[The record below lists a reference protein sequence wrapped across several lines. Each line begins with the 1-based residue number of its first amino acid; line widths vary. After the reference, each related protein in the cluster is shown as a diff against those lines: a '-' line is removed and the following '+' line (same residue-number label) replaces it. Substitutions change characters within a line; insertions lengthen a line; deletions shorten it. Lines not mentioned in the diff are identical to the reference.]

1 MWKSNFDDV
10 KLFFFEGFTI
20 LYLYLP
26 LYVSVGMKYISTDG
40 IPICHVR
47 LQVMIKIVDQD
58 KKCLTKTC
66 NENK

>member
-1 MWKSNFDDV
+1 
-10 KLFFFEGFTI
+10 
-20 LYLYLP
+20 
-26 LYVSVGMKYISTDG
+26 MKYISTDG

-47 LQVMIKIVDQD
+47 LQVMIKIVDQN